1 MTSLLHQEKA
11 FSLPEVIL
19 AICLLASVM
28 LYFILSYTV
37 GKYTIQISKERLI
50 AVNLLRQDM
59 ETVLDTT
66 YVSIDALAGSQGI
79 SINDGLKSYSATK
92 TLSVLTIDPAIYGYK
107 EIYARIDWAGGVTK
121 NKVLTE
127 EMVLYVTKK

>member
-1 MTSLLHQEKA
+1 MTNLLRQKKA
-11 FSLPEVIL
+11 FSLPEVML
-19 AICLLASVM
+19 AICLLASVI

-37 GKYTIQISKERLI
+37 GKYTTQLSKERLI

-66 YVSIDALAGSQGI
+66 YTSIDALAGSQTI
-79 SINDGLKSYSATK
+79 SVSDGLKTYSATK
-92 TLSVLTIDPAIYGYK
+92 TLSILTIDPAIYGYK
-107 EIYARIDWAGGVTK
+107 EVYVKIDWAGGITK
-121 NKVLTE
+121 NKTLIE